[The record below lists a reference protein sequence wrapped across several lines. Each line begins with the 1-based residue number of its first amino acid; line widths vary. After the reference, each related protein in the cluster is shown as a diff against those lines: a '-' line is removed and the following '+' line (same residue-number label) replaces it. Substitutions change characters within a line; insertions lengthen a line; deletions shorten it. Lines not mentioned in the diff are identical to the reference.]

1 MSDEDIRYAE
11 RKYRISGSSE
21 DGEVWVQAVMRV
33 TVPSVSLITQSI
45 RTHRALQAVACS
57 FVGSTNPYRLEA
69 AFSKAMNQPVTPY
82 DIVSFLRGGLEW
94 VKSEYVAPSDT
105 QGRRCIEPDC
115 DQPATEQGFYPNPVF
130 CWAHYCA
137 IHSIDPSICGI
148 IPSNSIF
155 PCSLSRD
162 HQDSHNSIVT

>member
-1 MSDEDIRYAE
+1 MSIPKIIYQVE
-11 RKYRISGSSE
+11 
-21 DGEVWVQAVMRV
+21 
-33 TVPSVSLITQSI
+33 PSVSLITQSI
-45 RTHRALQAVACS
+45 RTQRALQAVVCS
-57 FVGSTNPYRLEA
+57 FDVSYLNRLET

-94 VKSEYVAPSDT
+94 VKSEYVITSTT
-105 QGRRCIEPDC
+105 QELRRCIEPDC

-148 IPSNSIF
+148 TPSNSVF
-155 PCSLSRD
+155 PCSLIRD
-162 HQDSHNSIVT
+162 HQGPHNSIVG